1 MTLYAIFTPRPGKP
15 AAPVAVPEKFSFL
28 AALLPPV
35 FAIVH
40 GLWLE
45 LIAFI
50 VLVVALAYLGDW
62 IGSSATAWLYL
73 ALALWCGLAAA
84 SLRRHGLAWRGWS
97 HRGDVVASNA
107 DLARLSFLQAAR

>member
-15 AAPVAVPEKFSFL
+15 AAPVAIPEKFSFL

-45 LIAFI
+45 LVAFI
-50 VLVVALAYLGDW
+50 VLIAALVYAGDW
-62 IGSSATAWLYL
+62 LGASATGLLYL

-84 SLRRHGLAWRGWS
+84 SLRRHSLAWRGWT
-97 HRGDVVASNA
+97 HRGDVVAQTS
-107 DLARLSFLQAAR
+107 DLARISYLQAAR